1 MYKHHKEKVK
11 LDLVLSG
18 SSPPASSVAHLS
30 ACAAA
35 DGARRLV
42 GALAAEKQTIETMV
56 LFPEWLVPLIIA
68 VAFVITGLTMCCPL
82 PERGRVVAVEGG
94 AGADGGAEGA
104 TEKPGTASGEA
115 AGEQAGQGEGAAEPQ
130 GDAAQPPEHP
140 ASPPRKGRA
149 ESRSLAGQ
157 PEPEPEPAL
166 P

>member
-1 MYKHHKEKVK
+1 MDNDHS
-11 LDLVLSG
+11 L
-18 SSPPASSVAHLS
+18 
-30 ACAAA
+30 
-35 DGARRLV
+35 
-42 GALAAEKQTIETMV
+42 QTTNNTMV

-94 AGADGGAEGA
+94 AGADDGAEGA
-104 TEKPGTASGEA
+104 TEKAGSSRSGEE
-115 AGEQAGQGEGAAEPQ
+115 AGEQAGEGEGAAEPQ
-130 GDAAQPPEHP
+130 GDAAEPPEHP

>member
-1 MYKHHKEKVK
+1 
-11 LDLVLSG
+11 
-18 SSPPASSVAHLS
+18 
-30 ACAAA
+30 
-35 DGARRLV
+35 
-42 GALAAEKQTIETMV
+42 MV

-94 AGADGGAEGA
+94 AGADDGAEGA
-104 TEKPGTASGEA
+104 TEKAGSSRSGEE
-115 AGEQAGQGEGAAEPQ
+115 AGEQAGEGEGAAEPQ
-130 GDAAQPPEHP
+130 GEAAEPQGEPPEHP

-157 PEPEPEPAL
+157 PEPEPAL